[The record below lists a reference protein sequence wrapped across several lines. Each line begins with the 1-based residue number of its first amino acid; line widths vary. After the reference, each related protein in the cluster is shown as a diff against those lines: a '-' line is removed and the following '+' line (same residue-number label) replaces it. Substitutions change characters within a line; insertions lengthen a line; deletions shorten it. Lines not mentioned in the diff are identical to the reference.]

1 MTVRQHI
8 VENRTINTD
17 AHKPIQMGHIRYQDN
32 RRQSM
37 IPTPETDAYQTKT
50 GKHADTQTKHGH
62 CSQFHVNYS
71 DAVNI

>member
-8 VENRTINTD
+8 AENRTINTD

-37 IPTPETDAYQTKT
+37 IPIPETDAYQTKT
-50 GKHADTQTKHGH
+50 GNMQTHKPNMGTV
-62 CSQFHVNYS
+62 VNFT
-71 DAVNI
+71 